1 MNWGRNDEK
10 DENFSEEA
18 ATQSWIEDFQ
28 EADDGQQQEKEK
40 EYYTTSTLRRNHLL
54 LVVASWHQPL
64 QAMYKCKLESVML
77 DSFCIVFFKTL
88 ATTIPL
94 LGILRFA
101 FNHPF
106 QLQEP
111 PTLTPLQYFVFQ
123 CFLFSPFNQA
133 PSLCRY
139 MNLS

>member
-54 LVVASWHQPL
+54 LVVAS
-64 QAMYKCKLESVML
+64 
-77 DSFCIVFFKTL
+77 
-88 ATTIPL
+88 
-94 LGILRFA
+94 
-101 FNHPF
+101 
-106 QLQEP
+106 
-111 PTLTPLQYFVFQ
+111 
-123 CFLFSPFNQA
+123 
-133 PSLCRY
+133 
-139 MNLS
+139 